1 MLAKSSLLSG
11 RKLRRP
17 RKPERCAIEFAY
29 SAPKSHEHAAVEG
42 ENVYAVVISMHKNN
56 VSILE
61 FGDNIGIGSFPSFPC
76 VRTVIITSG
85 DYGGTWLSLPINS
98 IEYFDRYAVYSYQ

>member
-1 MLAKSSLLSG
+1 MATCRKGHRNRPTVWTFEISHVFIGRAVICNMLAKSSLLSG

-61 FGDNIGIGSFPSFPC
+61 FGDNIGIGVSPRFP
-76 VRTVIITSG
+76 V
-85 DYGGTWLSLPINS
+85 
-98 IEYFDRYAVYSYQ
+98 